1 MSGSKQSAPVS
12 APTAAREVGFEAG
25 APNGEPINDPVAL
38 TVHSLPDPR
47 SASEAQR
54 TRGGRL
60 RMLLVMAA
68 CAAPVIA
75 SYFTFYVIQP
85 RGQAYGDLILPTQD
99 IPAQLSLKTL
109 DGQTVTAE
117 SLKGQW
123 LLTLVQDSACDA
135 DCEKLLFM
143 QRQLREMLGKER
155 DKVDKL
161 WLVPDDQ
168 PLRPELQQAVT
179 QGIPVTVLRA
189 PRAELEAWLKPA
201 AGGALR
207 DHLYIIDPMG
217 RWMLRSPVKPDP
229 GKIKNDLNRL
239 LKANAGWDKAGR

>member
-1 MSGSKQSAPVS
+1 MSGSKQSAPDSVPGVNNEAS
-12 APTAAREVGFEAG
+12 ALQ
-25 APNGEPINDPVAL
+25 DPMAM
-38 TVHSLPDPR
+38 TVHSLPDPQAAER
-47 SASEAQR
+47 AQR
-54 TRGGRL
+54 TRGGRM

-85 RGQAYGDLILPTQD
+85 RGQAYGDLILPTID
-99 IPAQLSLKTL
+99 LPPQLSLRTL
-109 DGQTVTAE
+109 DGRPVTAE

-123 LLTLVQDSACDA
+123 LLTLVQDSTCDTA
-135 DCEKLLFM
+135 CEKQLFM

-161 WLVPDDQ
+161 WLVPDEQ
-168 PLRPELQQAVT
+168 ALRPELLQAVT
-179 QGIPVTVLRA
+179 QGVPVTVLRA

-201 AGGALR
+201 EGASLR
-207 DHLYIIDPMG
+207 DHLYVIDPMG
-217 RWMLRSPVKPDP
+217 RWMLRSPVQADP
-229 GKIKNDLNRL
+229 SKIKNDLNRL